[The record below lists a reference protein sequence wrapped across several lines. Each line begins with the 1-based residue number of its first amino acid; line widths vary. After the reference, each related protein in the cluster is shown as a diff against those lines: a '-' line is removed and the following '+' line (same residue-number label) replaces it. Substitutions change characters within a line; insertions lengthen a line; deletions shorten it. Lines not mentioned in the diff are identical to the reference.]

1 MLRPFDFWTDKL
13 KQIGQSLTLWSQF
26 ILANSVTES
35 IVLPRRHFAL
45 LCLSIFL
52 LAFAV
57 RTLTWQDNHNDAWK
71 VQTSVTARYKESARQ
86 LVAGDLKGFVSD
98 VQRLGHPPG
107 YPILIA
113 TIYILAGE
121 SDSIVQ
127 FIQITFDSAAVLVL
141 FLIAL
146 EMFRLPVA
154 ILTGVLA
161 ALSPQFAYFS
171 VLLLP
176 DSLVV
181 LPILLSVYL
190 IVRSRRHYRLSVFLI
205 SGVLVGLSCWL
216 RANALLL
223 PLFLAALAVLVV
235 PRGKRLSAA
244 LTIVA
249 GAILVIAP
257 ITIKNAVVFHRFI
270 PLSLGTGQ
278 TLLEGIAD
286 YDEQNRFNIPR
297 TDLGL
302 QRQEADWFGKPSY
315 ADGLFNE
322 DGIER
327 DRMRIARGFQI
338 IRSHPL
344 WFMTVVFK
352 RALASTRLD
361 PVLRLLPESPVSHPL
376 DTLKPPVWQNTPVE
390 LIRGER
396 SQKAD
401 FRLVDDKWLR
411 INSDDQAYGNQ
422 LASELI
428 RVEPFNDYV
437 LTLPLKLEQGR
448 VSVSVTS
455 GDGQIVLGSRVVDV
469 TEGVDPNDQ
478 PTNQLTIPFVSAKN
492 SQLRFAIA
500 NNASG
505 HSTMLV
511 GTAQL
516 IQLGPSSFFWLRYI
530 RVPLE
535 ALQRA
540 FTTACVLPFVLIGV
554 VVLICKRRWL
564 ELAILLAVPTYYLL
578 VQSALHTERRYL
590 YVIHFF
596 FLILV
601 SVAFCWIAGI
611 VSRILIRRKISSGGS

>member
-1 MLRPFDFWTDKL
+1 M
-13 KQIGQSLTLWSQF
+13 
-26 ILANSVTES
+26 ANTGTES
-35 IVLPRRHFAL
+35 AVLPRRHLAL

-52 LAFAV
+52 LSFAV
-57 RTLTWQDNHNDAWK
+57 RTLTWQDNHNDASK

-86 LVAGDLKGFVSD
+86 LVARDFKGFMTD

-113 TIYILAGE
+113 TASGLAGE
-121 SDSIVQ
+121 SDSIIQ
-127 FIQITFDSAAVLVL
+127 FIQITIDSAAVLVL
-141 FLIAL
+141 FLIVL
-146 EMFRLPVA
+146 EIFQLPIA

-161 ALSPQFAYFS
+161 VLSPQFAYFS

-176 DSLVV
+176 DSFVV
-181 LPILLSVYL
+181 LPILLSVYI
-190 IVRSRRHYRLSVFLI
+190 IVRSRRHYRLSSFLI
-205 SGVLVGLSCWL
+205 SGALVGLSCWL

-223 PLFLAALAVLVV
+223 PLFLAALAGLVV

-249 GAILVIAP
+249 AAILVIAP

-278 TLLEGIAD
+278 TLIEGIAD
-286 YDEQNRFNIPR
+286 HDEQNRFNVPK

-302 QRQEADWFGKPSY
+302 QRQEADWFRRPSY

-327 DRMRIARGFQI
+327 DRMRVVRGFQI

-352 RALASTRLD
+352 RALASARLD
-361 PVLRLLPESPVSHPL
+361 PVPRLLPESPVSHRL
-376 DTLKPPVWQNTPVE
+376 DTSRPPVWQSKPVE
-390 LIRGER
+390 LMRGER
-396 SQKAD
+396 SAKAN
-401 FRLVDDKWLR
+401 FSLVDDTWLG
-411 INSDDQAYGNQ
+411 ISSDDEPYQNQ
-422 LASELI
+422 LTSELI

-437 LTLPLKLEQGR
+437 LRMPLKLEQGR
-448 VSVSVTS
+448 VSVTVTS
-455 GDGQIVLGSRVVDV
+455 GDGQIALGSLVVDV

-478 PTNQLTIPFVSAKN
+478 ATNQLTIPFVSAKN
-492 SQLRFAIA
+492 SQVRFAIA

-511 GTAQL
+511 GTTRL
-516 IQLGPSSFFWLRYI
+516 IQLGASWFTWLRYVRI
-530 RVPLE
+530 PLRV
-535 ALQRA
+535 LQRV
-540 FTTACVLPFVLIGV
+540 FTTAWILPFVLIGIG
-554 VVLICKRRWL
+554 VLICQRRWQ
-564 ELAILLAVPTYYLL
+564 ELAILLTVPAYYLF
-578 VQSALHTERRYL
+578 VQSALHTERRYV

-596 FLILV
+596 FLIFV
-601 SVAFCWIAGI
+601 SIAFCWI
-611 VSRILIRRKISSGGS
+611 LKTIRGFVIRKETDNAESVR

>member
-1 MLRPFDFWTDKL
+1 M
-13 KQIGQSLTLWSQF
+13 
-26 ILANSVTES
+26 ANTATES
-35 IVLPRRHFAL
+35 VDLPRKHIAL

-71 VQTSVTARYKESARQ
+71 VQTSVSARYKESARQ
-86 LVAGDLKGFVSD
+86 LVAGDFKGFVSD

-113 TIYILAGE
+113 AIYSLAGE

-127 FIQITFDSAAVLVL
+127 FIQIFIDSASVLVL

-146 EMFRLPVA
+146 EMFQLPIA
-154 ILTGVLA
+154 ILSGVLA

-181 LPILLSVYL
+181 LPILLSVYI
-190 IVRSRRHYRLSVFLI
+190 IVRSRKHYRLSSLLI
-205 SGVLVGLSCWL
+205 SGALVGLSCWL

-223 PLFLAALAVLVV
+223 PLFLAALAVLIV
-235 PRGKRLSAA
+235 PTGRRLSAA

-249 GAILVIAP
+249 SAVLVIAP
-257 ITIKNAVVFHRFI
+257 VTIKNAVVFHRFI

-286 YDEQNRFNIPR
+286 YDEQNRFSVPK

-302 QRQEADWFGKPSY
+302 QRQEANLLGKPSY

-327 DRMRIARGFQI
+327 DRMRVARGFQI
-338 IRSHPL
+338 IRSHPF

-352 RALASTRLD
+352 RALSSTRLD
-361 PVLRLLPESPVSHPL
+361 PVPRLLPESLVSHPL
-376 DTLKPPVWQNTPVE
+376 NTSKPPVWQNTPVE
-390 LIRGER
+390 LMRGER
-396 SQKAD
+396 SAKAN
-401 FRLVDDKWLR
+401 FSLVDYTWLR
-411 INSDDQAYGNQ
+411 ISSDDHATGNQ
-422 LASELI
+422 LTSELI

-437 LTLPLKLEQGR
+437 LTMPLKLKQGR
-448 VSVSVTS
+448 VSVRVTS
-455 GDGQIVLGSRVVDV
+455 GDGRVVLGSLADDA
-469 TEGVDPNDQ
+469 TEEVDPNDQ
-478 PTNQLTIPFVSAKN
+478 PTNQLMIPFVSARN
-492 SQLRFAIA
+492 SLVRLAIV
-500 NNASG
+500 NNTPG
-505 HSTMLV
+505 HSTLLV

-516 IQLGPSSFFWLRYI
+516 IQLGPSSLTWLGYVRK
-530 RVPLE
+530 PLR
-535 ALQRA
+535 ALQRI
-540 FTTACVLPFVLIGV
+540 FTTAWILPFVLIGIG
-554 VVLICKRRWL
+554 VLICKRRWQ
-564 ELAILLAVPTYYLL
+564 ELAILLAVPAYYLF
-578 VQSALHTERRYL
+578 VQSALHTERRYV

-596 FLILV
+596 FLIFV
-601 SVAFCWIAGI
+601 SIALCWILKTVRGF
-611 VSRILIRRKISSGGS
+611 VIRNRRNNADA

>member
-1 MLRPFDFWTDKL
+1 M
-13 KQIGQSLTLWSQF
+13 
-26 ILANSVTES
+26 
-35 IVLPRRHFAL
+35 
-45 LCLSIFL
+45 SIFL

-71 VQTSVTARYKESARQ
+71 IQTSVTARYKESARQ
-86 LVAGDLKGFVSD
+86 LIAGDFKGFVSD

-113 TIYILAGE
+113 TVYALAGE

-127 FIQITFDSAAVLVL
+127 FIQITIDSAAVLVL

-146 EMFRLPVA
+146 EMFQLPVA
-154 ILTGVLA
+154 IFTGVLA

-181 LPILLSVYL
+181 LPVLLAVYF
-190 IVRSRRHYRLSVFLI
+190 IVRSKRHYRFSSLLI
-205 SGVLVGLSCWL
+205 SGALVGLSCWL

-223 PLFLAALAVLVV
+223 PLFLAALAGFVV

-244 LTIVA
+244 VTVIG

-286 YDEQNRFNIPR
+286 YDEHNRFNIPG

-327 DRMRIARGFQI
+327 DRMRVTRGFQI
-338 IRSHPL
+338 IRSHPF
-344 WFMTVVFK
+344 WFMTAVFK

-361 PVLRLLPESPVSHPL
+361 PVPRLLSESPVSHPL
-376 DTLKPPVWQNTPVE
+376 DTSKLPVWQNPPVE
-390 LIRGER
+390 LMSGER
-396 SQKAD
+396 SASAT
-401 FRLVDDKWLR
+401 FNLVDDTWLR
-411 INSDDQAYGNQ
+411 ISSDQQGYGNQ
-422 LASELI
+422 LTSELI
-428 RVEPFNDYV
+428 RVEPSNDYV
-437 LTLPLKLEQGR
+437 FTLPLKLEQGR

-455 GDGQIVLGSRVVDV
+455 EDRHVVLASLVVDV
-469 TEGVDPNDQ
+469 TEGVHPNYQ

-492 SQLRFAIA
+492 SQVRFAIA
-500 NNASG
+500 NNASE

-511 GTAQL
+511 GTTRL
-516 IQLGPSSFFWLRYI
+516 IQLGPSSFTWLRYVRI
-530 RVPLE
+530 PLR
-535 ALQRA
+535 ALQRV
-540 FTTACVLPFVLIGV
+540 FTSAWILPFVLLGIGV
-554 VVLICKRRWL
+554 VMSKRRWQ
-564 ELAILLAVPTYYLL
+564 ELAILLAVPAYYLF
-578 VQSALHTERRYL
+578 VQSALHTERRYV

-596 FLILV
+596 SLIFV
-601 SVAFCWIAGI
+601 GVAFCWIAGI
-611 VSRILIRRKISSGGS
+611 MSRMIIRRKINNGRSVK